1 MTSSPSADD
10 GNRVLSYRGAVGSDL
25 GNGHSRRVR
34 TVAAAAVAVLGFVG
48 CASDTEPVR
57 ATVTPS
63 TAYTAIVR
71 WEVDRSEP
79 VVDAD
84 GNIEAPVIYL
94 ASGSGETVDVRVQA
108 DVVSDIGDDA
118 VIRFADDARDVRDD
132 GLDDEPVKD
141 DGVLILVDKL
151 ELDQPRVEAR
161 VVRYVSIDDETAWIL
176 DLVAN
181 DEGAT
186 IESATVVT
194 E

>member
-1 MTSSPSADD
+1 MTPSPYADVR
-10 GNRVLSYRGAVGSDL
+10 NRVVPYRGAVGSDL
-25 GNGHSRRVR
+25 GNGHNRGARSI
-34 TVAAAAVAVLGFVG
+34 AAAAVAVLGIVG

-57 ATVTPS
+57 ATVTTS
-63 TAYTAIVR
+63 TAYAAIVR

-84 GNIEAPVIYL
+84 GNVEAPVVYL
-94 ASGSGETVDVRVQA
+94 AGGSGETIDVRVQA
-108 DVVSDIGDDA
+108 DVVSDVGDAA

-132 GLDDEPVKD
+132 GLDNEPVKD
-141 DGVLILVDKL
+141 DGVLFLVDKF
-151 ELDQPRVEAR
+151 ELDQARVEAR

-176 DLVAN
+176 DLTAT
-181 DEGAT
+181 DDGAV